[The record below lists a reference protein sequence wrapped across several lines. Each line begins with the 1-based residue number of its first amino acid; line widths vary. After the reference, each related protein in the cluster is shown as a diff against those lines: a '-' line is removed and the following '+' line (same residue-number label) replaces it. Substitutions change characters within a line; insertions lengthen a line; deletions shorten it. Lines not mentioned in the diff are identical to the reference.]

1 MAPTNAKATYA
12 VTTLSLL
19 TKVMGSAPL
28 VHVVPAVN
36 VKASKAFPAKKV
48 SVPVYPDLSTA
59 GDTRPSWLKSREINA
74 LKSP

>member
-19 TKVMGSAPL
+19 TKVMEKTPWFTSCPQST
-28 VHVVPAVN
+28 
-36 VKASKAFPAKKV
+36 SKVSKEFPAKKGR
-48 SVPVYPDLSTA
+48 VPVWNPISTA
-59 GDTRPSWLKSREINA
+59 ESWLKTREINA

>member
-1 MAPTNAKATYA
+1 M
-12 VTTLSLL
+12 VE
-19 TKVMGSAPL
+19 
-28 VHVVPAVN
+28 VVPAIN

-59 GDTRPSWLKSREINA
+59 EEPRPSWLKSREINA

>member
-19 TKVMGSAPL
+19 TKVMDDSL
-28 VHVVPAVN
+28 VHVVPALTI
-36 VKASKAFPAKKV
+36 KASKAFPAKKV
-48 SVPVYPDLSTA
+48 RFPVRCPLSTA
-59 GDTRPSWLKSREINA
+59 GTGPDSWLKTREINA